1 MLLTGAPIKQ
11 KIKDDLRLYIEAL
24 LHGSQ
29 KDSEGVGVAVPHL
42 GIIMVGENPR
52 SRVYIEQ
59 KIKFAHSIGARA
71 TLYEFPET
79 ITSVDLCREVE
90 KLGSN
95 TDIHG
100 IIIQMPLPTHFSM
113 EDTRKVIDAVPVQK
127 DADGLTAINTGHLA
141 AGYKNT
147 IIPATSRGI
156 LELFHHYTIEL
167 DGKHVVVIG
176 RSNLVGKPTALS
188 VLERGATVTICHSKT
203 KNLKEIVLQA
213 DIVISATGI
222 PKLITADMVHKG
234 QFLIDVGITID
245 GAGKIS
251 GDIDTIEVEKCV
263 AGISPVPG
271 GVGPLTVS
279 GLFLNLID
287 LYKKQSISK

>member
-11 KIKDDLRLYIEAL
+11 RIKEELRLYIESTSKYQA
-24 LHGSQ
+24 
-29 KDSEGVGVAVPHL
+29 DAVTGTTISIPHL
-42 GIIMVGENPR
+42 GIVMVGDNPR

-59 KIKFAHSIGARA
+59 KIKFAHSIGAVA
-71 TLYEFPET
+71 TLHEFPET
-79 ITSVDLCREVE
+79 ITAWELCQEVE
-90 KLGSN
+90 KLGAN

-113 EDTRKVIDAVPVQK
+113 EDARKVIDTVPVQK
-127 DADGLTAINTGHLA
+127 DADGLTAINTGHLTTGSRDA
-141 AGYKNT
+141 

-156 LELFHHYTIEL
+156 LELCQYYDIALE
-167 DGKHVVVIG
+167 GKHVVVVG

-203 KNLKEIVLQA
+203 KNLKEIMLQA
-213 DIVISATGI
+213 DIVISATGM
-222 PKLITADMVHKG
+222 PKLITVDMVHAG
-234 QFLIDVGITID
+234 QYLIDVGITID
-245 GAGKIS
+245 GAGKIC
-251 GDIDTIEVEKCV
+251 GDIDTTEVEGLV
-263 AGISPVPG
+263 AGVSPVPG

-287 LYKKQSISK
+287 LFKRQQK